1 MKKEIKSLQD
11 DLNKTEQNYNEQ
23 CILYKQKL
31 NDERQRNVEIKEQMT
46 ELRDIY
52 DKKVNLLMR
61 QLFDKEDEIINMK
74 SEFRGS

>member
-1 MKKEIKSLQD
+1 M
-11 DLNKTEQNYNEQ
+11 NKTEQNYNEQ